1 MSRGDLF
8 IGNPPVVASDPWA
21 AVEAECPGHRSR
33 AEHAGRIHV
42 HTERQEHRGTAG
54 AAGAGAPPI
63 ACLPW
68 RALTTG
74 VRATDAW
81 TDAAAHRVRFDRDER
96 VVILGELVIAK
107 RTTWPLE
114 VPGAREA
121 QYPPPAHMAF
131 QMPEGATLDRQADAT
146 AASAKAYYERALR
159 PAPVPRPARRRERVF
174 A

>member
-8 IGNPPVVASDPWA
+8 IGAPPVVASDPWA

-42 HTERQEHRGTAG
+42 HYEG
-54 AAGAGAPPI
+54 AKV

-81 TDAAAHRVRFDRDER
+81 TAAAAHRVRVLRDER
-96 VVILGELVIAK
+96 CVILGELVIAK

-146 AASAKAYYERALR
+146 AASARAYYERALR
-159 PAPVPRPARRRERVF
+159 PAPVVRPVRRRERVF

>member
-1 MSRGDLF
+1 MRRTDLF
-8 IGNPPVVASDPWA
+8 IGAPPVVASDPWA
-21 AVEAECPGHRSR
+21 SVEAECPGHRSR

-42 HTERQEHRGTAG
+42 HTNGRSATEPQEHRG
-54 AAGAGAPPI
+54 AAGAPSI

-81 TDAAAHRVRFDRDER
+81 TAAASHRVRVLRDER
-96 VVILGELVIAK
+96 CVILGEVVIAK
-107 RTTWPLE
+107 RATWPLE

-121 QYPPPAHMAF
+121 QYPAPAHMAF

-146 AASAKAYYERALR
+146 AAGAKAYYERVLR
-159 PAPVPRPARRRERVF
+159 PAPVPRARRRERVF